1 MPSLAQAAS
10 HTSSSAGPS
19 SSEEWIAA
27 VDIALDQMIPAA
39 LDAARASAL
48 ARCVDGQIIGTGQA
62 DFTQGNTAYT
72 LHHQGR
78 TFQLMDVPGI
88 EGHERKFAHLVT
100 DAIAKAHLVFYV
112 NGTNKKPEATTVK
125 KVQAYLGRG
134 TQVCVLANVKEYAD
148 AYEFEEDRIG
158 LNQQVGPM
166 AALRQTE
173 DVLSAALK
181 AERLLPGQC
190 VQGLLAF
197 SALALGPQRGQSTV
211 HPTRSQD
218 LGVHQRKYL
227 RAFGTAEAM
236 RTFSRIDAVAGVL
249 TAKAQTFREDIIEA
263 NKSKVREL
271 IADTLQVLGATL
283 DDHAAFMLRVEPELA
298 TGSAAIDQALQSFS
312 RLALAER
319 QSQVQI
325 CFNALDTEAAAI
337 VSEHFGDK
345 AAISAALEQAFHTSQ
360 GLMVRALESGLLTL
374 LGTLEADLH
383 RAVERLLQNL
393 QRADFERRMAQTAR
407 MAPQALRLD
416 PGDLN
421 MDRGLG
427 EWGRIAV
434 GVGSL
439 AYTGAQLGL
448 AFPPWGAFIGAG
460 VGLIVGAVLGL
471 IGLFNSQPEKV
482 RKAQARVQKRLDDK
496 RTEALASATEIHDK
510 VMTEI
515 RAHVDMQVRP
525 QLEQLH
531 AALAQ
536 PGQMVEQQINVL
548 GRILRQVEDMP
559 NGTVQAVRL

>member
-1 MPSLAQAAS
+1 M
-10 HTSSSAGPS
+10 
-19 SSEEWIAA
+19 
-27 VDIALDQMIPAA
+27 MPAA
-39 LDAARASAL
+39 LDAARARAL

-62 DFTQGNTAYT
+62 DFTQSNTAYT

-100 DAIAKAHLVFYV
+100 AAIAKAHLVFYV

-166 AALRQTE
+166 TALRQTE

-211 HPTRSQD
+211 HPARSQD

-271 IADTLQVLGATL
+271 LAVTLQVLGTTL
-283 DDHAAFMLRVEPELA
+283 EDHAAFMLRVEPELA
-298 TGSAAIDQALQSFS
+298 AGNAAVDQALQSFS
-312 RLALAER
+312 RLALADR
-319 QSQVQI
+319 QSQVQR
-325 CFNALDTEAAAI
+325 CFNVLDTAAQAI

-345 AAISAALEQAFHTSQ
+345 TAISAALEQAFCTSQ
-360 GLMVRALESGLLTL
+360 DLMVRGIESGLTEL
-374 LGTLEADLH
+374 LGTLEADLQ

-393 QRADFERRMAQTAR
+393 QRADLRMGQTAR
-407 MAPQALRLD
+407 TAPQDLRLD
-416 PGDLN
+416 PGDLK
-421 MDRGLG
+421 MDMGLRD
-427 EWGRIAV
+427 WGGMLL
-434 GVGSL
+434 GVGSM
-439 AYTGAQLGL
+439 AFTGAQLGL
-448 AFPPWGAFIGAG
+448 SFPPWGVFIGAG
-460 VGLIVGAVLGL
+460 VGLIVGAVFS
-471 IGLFNSQPEKV
+471 IRGLFSSQLEKT
-482 RKAQARVQKRLDDK
+482 RKAQAKVQRRLDDK
-496 RTEALASATEIHDK
+496 RNEALASATEVHERL
-510 VMTEI
+510 MAEI
-515 RAHVDMQVRP
+515 RTHVDAQVRRE
-525 QLEQLH
+525 LEQLH
-531 AALAQ
+531 TALAQ
-536 PGQMVEQQINVL
+536 PGQMVEQQIKL
-548 GRILRQVEDMP
+548 MGRIQRQVEDMP
-559 NGTVQAVRL
+559 HGTVQAVRL